1 MNEKLLLL
9 KASLDNGENEIA
21 LIYTALV
28 QREQNSLVGQ
38 DKAILLGYYL
48 HNLYTAFENAF
59 KTIASTFENEVRDP
73 SQWHAELLRRMT
85 LNIPELRPRFISP
98 EAYEPLDELRR
109 FRHVFRSVYTMT
121 LDLERLAVV
130 LKKAHELE
138 RIYSQDFNHFRDF
151 LTSAIQ
157 E

>member
-1 MNEKLLLL
+1 MNDKLLLL
-9 KASLDNGENEIA
+9 KASLENDEKEIV

-48 HNLYTAFENAF
+48 HNLYTAFENVF
-59 KTIASTFENEVRDP
+59 KTIASTFENEVHDL
-73 SQWHAELLRRMT
+73 SQWHTELLRRMT
-85 LNIPELRPRFISP
+85 LDIPGLRPRFVSP
-98 EAYEPLDELRR
+98 EAYDLLDELRR
-109 FRHVFRSVYTMT
+109 FRHVFRSAYTMT

-130 LKKAHELE
+130 LKKAHDLE
-138 RIYSQDFNHFRDF
+138 RIYPQDFKQFGDF
-151 LTSAIQ
+151 LTLTIQ

>member
-9 KASLDNGENEIA
+9 KASLDNGEKEIV

-59 KTIASTFENEVRDP
+59 KTIASTFENEIRDA

-85 LNIPELRPRFISP
+85 LDIPGLRPRFVSP
-98 EAYEPLDELRR
+98 EAYDLLDELRR
-109 FRHVFRSVYTMT
+109 FRHVFRSAYTMT

-138 RIYSQDFNHFRDF
+138 RIYPQDFKHFGDF
-151 LTSAIQ
+151 LTLTIQ